1 MIPRSPYYLEAHRTL
16 GNILWIQSLTLV
28 SGQRMG
34 VFLPMLT
41 LSDRYESVAWIPNVI
56 TFIVLLGI
64 GGKNLNNAPAT
75 APVTA
80 SSVITFAT
88 TTASSVISWCM
99 MTPDYGVYHNGK
111 TPT

>member
-1 MIPRSPYYLEAHRTL
+1 M
-16 GNILWIQSLTLV
+16 
-28 SGQRMG
+28 
-34 VFLPMLT
+34 
-41 LSDRYESVAWIPNVI
+41 AWIPNVI